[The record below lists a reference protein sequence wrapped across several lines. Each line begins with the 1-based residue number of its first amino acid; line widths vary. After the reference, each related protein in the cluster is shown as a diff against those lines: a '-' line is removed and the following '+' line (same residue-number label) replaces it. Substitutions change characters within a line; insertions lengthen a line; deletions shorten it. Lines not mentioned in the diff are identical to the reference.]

1 MRYTKTPLGQQAFKE
16 RSPLLSHRQRSLFLL
31 FDGQKKLSE
40 ILVSVSSLGV
50 IPSDVEHLIAQ
61 GFIEPLPG
69 EGGVQVNTEPAP
81 LGLAEV
87 DVLLS
92 DSMLPTTPLSN
103 QERYLLAMP
112 IATKLTASLGLRGFR
127 LNLAVEAASGY
138 EQLLAL
144 LPQIREAVGSAVS
157 KELEQVLK
165 G

>member
-16 RSPLLSHRQRSLFLL
+16 RSPLLSQRQRSLFLL
-31 FDGQKKLSE
+31 FDGQKNLSD
-40 ILVSVSSLGV
+40 ILASVTSLGV
-50 IPSDVEHLIAQ
+50 VPTDVEHLIAQ

-69 EGGVQVNTEPAP
+69 EGGVQLNTERAP
-81 LGLAEV
+81 LGLDTV

-92 DSMLPTTPLSN
+92 DSELPKTALSK

-112 IATKLTASLGLRGFR
+112 IATKITAGMGLRGFR
-127 LNLAVEAASGY
+127 LNLAVEAAAGY
-138 EQLLAL
+138 DELLAL
-144 LPQIREAVGSAVS
+144 LPKIREAVGSVTT